1 MSTMH
6 LRKMVLTGIIILG
19 VILAGCT
26 RSASTSPPATDTGG
40 LTEEEISQR
49 ATMDAVRAALL
60 TQTEPPESTD
70 VPTSTPTPTIDVPTS
85 TPTSEGPTST
95 PTSEGPTDTPVVVY
109 NTPTSQAGQ
118 ETTYIVQAGDSVY
131 SLARA
136 YGVSPDDIIARN
148 NLQYPYYLDVGQEL
162 IIPAAGTSPGDG
174 TPPAGAQQHTVQQ
187 GEWIYSIA
195 RKYGVHPDDIIA
207 ANNLVYPY
215 TLYPGDVI
223 YIP

>member
-1 MSTMH
+1 MSTTH

-19 VILAGCT
+19 VILTGCT
-26 RSASTSPPATDTGG
+26 RSASTSPPENDTGG

-60 TQTEPPESTD
+60 TQTEEPEETEVS
-70 VPTSTPTPTIDVPTS
+70 TSTPTPTSEEPTS
-85 TPTSEGPTST
+85 TSTPEGPT
-95 PTSEGPTDTPVVVY
+95 ETPVVVF

-136 YGVSPDDIIARN
+136 YSVSPDDIIARN

-162 IIPAAGTSPGDG
+162 IIPAAGTSPSDG
-174 TPPAGAQQHTVQQ
+174 TPPVGGQEHVVQQ
-187 GEWIYSIA
+187 GEWLFSIA
-195 RKYGVHPDDIIA
+195 RKYGVSWVSIKD

-215 TLYPGDVI
+215 IVYPGDVL

>member
-6 LRKMVLTGIIILG
+6 LRKMVLAGIIILG
-19 VILAGCT
+19 VILAGCE
-26 RSASTSPPATDTGG
+26 RSASTAPPDTDTGG
-40 LTEEEISQR
+40 LTDEEISQR

-60 TQTEPPESTD
+60 TQTQTEPPEETD
-70 VPTSTPTPTIDVPTS
+70 VPTSTPTPTVEVPTS
-85 TPTSEGPTST
+85 TPTPEGPT
-95 PTSEGPTDTPVVVY
+95 ETPVVVF

-118 ETTYIVQAGDSVY
+118 ETTYTVQAGDSVY

-136 YGVSPDDIIARN
+136 FSVSPDDIIARN

-162 IIPAAGTSPGDG
+162 IIPAAGTSPPDS
-174 TPPAGAQQHTVQQ
+174 TPPAGGQEHTVQQ

-195 RKYGVHPDDIIA
+195 RKYGVSPDDIIA